1 MSHFSPAISLRLGI
15 INFWKFNWTSNTYN
29 ALDLYLRL
37 KYFLLKNNIV
47 LIGYKFY
54 KFYYK
59 TLLYVV
65 YFKYAFVVENR
76 DYHRKDR
83 FVTYPP
89 AVKKIKFYKQTSKK
103 FKYFYPLTN
112 CRYGQVIKKK
122 KLFKIV
128 DWLRYKNKK
137 KLYKRKNFY
146 NFRIKTPG
154 RSILRL
160 VKVRKK
166 ASKGKKFVLKKVKLK
181 KSFVVRTAY
190 FFKFFNIRKLNSL
203 TKNFYIFK
211 KEKKILKKKKKNF

>member
-128 DWLRYKNKK
+128 DWLQYKKKK

-160 VKVRKK
+160 VKVQ
-166 ASKGKKFVLKKVKLK
+166 K
-181 KSFVVRTAY
+181 KSF
-190 FFKFFNIRKLNSL
+190 
-203 TKNFYIFK
+203 
-211 KEKKILKKKKKNF
+211 